1 MSTVI
6 VPIVKNKKG
15 NITDMDNYR
24 PIAITTVFSKVI
36 ELLLLH
42 RYSDLLCTTDNQF
55 GFRTEHSTDMC
66 VFALKQV
73 IDFYIS
79 NNSPMFIC
87 YMDASKAFDRI
98 NHWSLFR
105 RLLNRS
111 IPKLIVRLII
121 FWYTMQTFIIQ
132 WGSCLSAPFTCTNG
146 VRQGG
151 ILSPLLFNVYV
162 DDLSLKLTALKTGC
176 NLNNTFM
183 NHFMYADDTVLL
195 APSAVSLQKLINACS
210 QFAAD
215 NDMIFNY
222 KKTVCMY
229 IKSKKFKDLQ
239 IPNFTLN
246 DNVIDFVDHEK
257 YLGVINSSN
266 CKDDDDLN
274 RQMRSLYGRGNALVR
289 NFKHCSDLVK
299 FQLFKTFCCNLYC
312 CHLWSF
318 YNHTSYTKV
327 KVAYKRI
334 YRSLLNLD
342 YRSSITTHMVLS
354 NVDSFDVFVRKSV
367 FNFKQRLLKSGNGIL
382 SAIVNSLHFIS
393 SHTYNKWLNV
403 LY

>member
-6 VPIVKNKKG
+6 VPIVKNKKC

-132 WGSCLSAPFTCTNG
+132 CSGARVFLLLLHVLMGFARVGYFRHSFLMSMLT
-146 VRQGG
+146 
-151 ILSPLLFNVYV
+151 IL
-162 DDLSLKLTALKTGC
+162 A
-176 NLNNTFM
+176 
-183 NHFMYADDTVLL
+183 
-195 APSAVSLQKLINACS
+195 
-210 QFAAD
+210 
-215 NDMIFNY
+215 
-222 KKTVCMY
+222 
-229 IKSKKFKDLQ
+229 
-239 IPNFTLN
+239 
-246 DNVIDFVDHEK
+246 
-257 YLGVINSSN
+257 
-266 CKDDDDLN
+266 
-274 RQMRSLYGRGNALVR
+274 
-289 NFKHCSDLVK
+289 
-299 FQLFKTFCCNLYC
+299 
-312 CHLWSF
+312 
-318 YNHTSYTKV
+318 
-327 KVAYKRI
+327 
-334 YRSLLNLD
+334 
-342 YRSSITTHMVLS
+342 
-354 NVDSFDVFVRKSV
+354 
-367 FNFKQRLLKSGNGIL
+367 
-382 SAIVNSLHFIS
+382 
-393 SHTYNKWLNV
+393 
-403 LY
+403 